1 LCSQLKH
8 DIIDSPLPAPLFYP
22 GLLPS
27 GAGEFQLAPVCVAD
41 VAAAFALALTD
52 PGTLSQ
58 TYSLCGP
65 ERLSWKAMLSTI
77 AAACGR
83 SKWMLP
89 TPALAVSAV
98 AGLLERFPWFPI
110 TRDQLRM
117 LLEGNVCHEN
127 DGFARLGLSPQH
139 FRPEALAYLRA

>member
-1 LCSQLKH
+1 M
-8 DIIDSPLPAPLFYP
+8 LPA
-22 GLLPS
+22 
-27 GAGEFQLAPVCVAD
+27 
-41 VAAAFALALTD
+41 
-52 PGTLSQ
+52 
-58 TYSLCGP
+58 
-65 ERLSWKAMLSTI
+65 
-77 AAACGR
+77 
-83 SKWMLP
+83 
-89 TPALAVSAV
+89 PALAVSAV